1 MNKPDEFLKN
11 MLDEGKVIN
20 DESKFHI
27 HNRIDSW
34 QKQAPNYQDRD
45 LDKLK
50 TAMLNVFMEEDPQYE
65 LAKNNRMFAKVQGK
79 KLRYSAELR
88 RGLAISLAL
97 VGNYNDLLTNC
108 SEDKRKGFVAEVL
121 HNVFANI
128 SWKRIATLD
137 SVLPFFAE
145 ADPDIFLAEVEK
157 LVANEKVIKDLIA
170 DEGEIFQGGFHW
182 SGIVYALE
190 TLLWSTE
197 YFSKTVEVL
206 AKLAEVDKGGNVHP
220 RPHDALLN
228 AFIPLYPQTTVTTEH
243 LAATA
248 QFIADK
254 HPQLSWNVLTK
265 ILGQLS
271 FSNRREPEVRKELMP
286 HLQSKQRKVLPET
299 YDIYRNILLN
309 MAENSI
315 EYAEK
320 LLQIFN
326 EFSLSPY
333 FERTLQIFSSSM
345 IQNTKDEV
353 KERIW
358 SGLKKICILYR
369 REKFTRWKQSKDK
382 ILEIEK
388 VIAVIQP
395 TSIYWCKKTLFN
407 QNQWGWHETDDYQAE
422 ESKFLRYQDEAV
434 REIVSEHGF
443 SGIFNFSK
451 IVEMPEQLGMAVKRS
466 GLTIDKETI
475 RLVLIIGK
483 EKCCRFVGGYL
494 RQCFVDDGEIWLN
507 KFEIE
512 KWSDEEKAMFLVYLP
527 YTSQVIHFAAKW
539 LNDESK
545 YWEAFDGVC
554 THLQNDYEF
563 VIAKTLKYNRSDL
576 AIESIALALHR
587 KTEIPFSMCIDALNQ
602 LPASNRIKQMARW
615 DIIQIIE
622 NLQERIE
629 TDTERVQLIQVEF
642 LYLPLL
648 SSSDSRNSSKT
659 LNEAMAEDP
668 AFFHR
673 IISSAFLPE
682 DKVRKQDIDENLAKN
697 AFALLYH
704 WKNVPG
710 VDRNGDFNYQTFMHW
725 YEQVMEYSKQ
735 SGHSKVAQLNIGKIL
750 FYVPSSEKLWINQDI
765 AALLNEDDNK
775 NLREGYYLESINSRG
790 VRIVDFSGDDD
801 YKLAAEYDKKAKE
814 LEALGLVNFAQ
825 TLKYLAQNSKADA
838 ERCIA
843 DGQKR
848 LEDEEL

>member
-11 MLDEGKVIN
+11 MVDNGKVVN
-20 DESKFHI
+20 DDSKFHI

-34 QKQAPNYQDRD
+34 KVQAPKYQDSD

-50 TAMLNVFMEEDPQYE
+50 TAMLRVFKEEDPKYE
-65 LAKNNRMFAKVQGK
+65 LVKENRMSANIWGK
-79 KLRYSAELR
+79 KLTYSNELR
-88 RGLAISLAL
+88 KGLAVTLAL
-97 VGNYNDLLTNC
+97 IGSYNELLTNC
-108 SEDKRKGFVAEVL
+108 SQEKRKNFVPEIMHEV
-121 HNVFANI
+121 FKFI
-128 SWKRIATLD
+128 SWKQIATLN
-137 SVLPFFAE
+137 SVLPFLAE
-145 ADPDIFLAEVEK
+145 ADPDTFLSEVEK
-157 LVANEKVIKDLIA
+157 LADNEKVIKDLIA
-170 DEGEIFQGGFHW
+170 DEGDIFQGGFHL
-182 SGIVYALE
+182 SGIVHALE

-206 AKLAEVDKGGNVHP
+206 AKLAEVDTGGNAHP
-220 RPHDALLN
+220 RPHDAILN
-228 AFIPLYPQTTVTTEH
+228 AFIPLYPQTTVTAEH

-254 HPQLSWNVLTK
+254 HPQLSWNILTK
-265 ILGQLS
+265 ILGQFS

-286 HLQSKQRKVLPET
+286 HLRSEQRKVLPGT
-299 YDIYRNILLN
+299 YDTYRNILLN

-320 LLQIFN
+320 LLQNFN
-326 EFSLSPY
+326 EFSQSPY

-554 THLQNDYEF
+554 THLQDDYEF